1 MSLDLYLQVSVD
13 VGGSE
18 PHIVTLWQASYTHNC
33 NTMAEA
39 AGIYKHV
46 WRPEELSEIKTAAD
60 LIEPLRAGI
69 QRMEDDPMRFIALN
83 PENGWGSY
91 ETFLPWL
98 KQYLAACIEYPKATI
113 DASR

>member
-18 PHIVTLWQASYTHNC
+18 PHTVTLWQANYTHNC
-33 NTMAEA
+33 NKMAEA
-39 AGIYKHV
+39 AGIYNHV
-46 WRPEELSEIKTAAD
+46 WRPEELPEIKTAAD

-69 QRMEDDPMRFIALN
+69 LRMEADPQKFIALN
-83 PENGWGSY
+83 PANGWGSY

-98 KQYLAACIEYPKATI
+98 KRYLAACMEYPKATI